1 MSKDRND
8 PKHGAVNEPPRQVVS
23 DHDRFAGRLSAHG
36 SNRCAGG
43 TVAVAVNNSLLQ
55 PGCDTRAFQAM
66 KGSCKSFLAAFGLC
80 CAIAAPVHA
89 GGISGQA
96 SVIDGDTIEIRYE
109 RIRLV
114 TIDAPESR
122 QTCLD
127 AQGRTWRCGQQ
138 AALAL
143 SNLIARR
150 PVSCRS
156 EGTDRYA
163 RILGDCTVG
172 DISLSAWL
180 VENGWAIPYYDRN
193 RRHDPAVRRA
203 EAARRG
209 IWSGTFEKPDVWRRQ
224 N

>member
-1 MSKDRND
+1 MSQDRND
-8 PKHGAVNEPPRQVVS
+8 PKHGVANAPPGQVVS
-23 DHDRFAGRLSAHG
+23 DDNRFAGRLSEHG

-43 TVAVAVNNSLLQ
+43 TVALAVNNSLLQ
-55 PGCDTRAFQAM
+55 PGCDTRAFQAV
-66 KGSCKSFLAAFGLC
+66 KRSCKSFLAAFGLC

-172 DISLSAWL
+172 GISLSAWL

-193 RRHDPAVRRA
+193 RRHDTAVRRA

-209 IWSGTFEKPDVWRRQ
+209 IWSGIFEKPEFWRRQ

>member
-1 MSKDRND
+1 M
-8 PKHGAVNEPPRQVVS
+8 
-23 DHDRFAGRLSAHG
+23 
-36 SNRCAGG
+36 
-43 TVAVAVNNSLLQ
+43 AVNNSLLR
-55 PGCDTRAFQAM
+55 PESNTGSFQRRKRRM
-66 KGSCKSFLAAFGLC
+66 NRVF
-80 CAIAAPVHA
+80 AIAALCCTIA
-89 GGISGQA
+89 GPGLANSIAGQA
-96 SVIDGDTIEIRYE
+96 SVIDGDTIEIRGE

-114 TIDAPESR
+114 SIDAPEAR

-127 AQGRTWRCGQQ
+127 AQARTWRCGQQ

-143 SNLIARR
+143 SDLIARR

-193 RRHDPAVRRA
+193 RRHVPAVRRA

>member
-1 MSKDRND
+1 MS
-8 PKHGAVNEPPRQVVS
+8 Q
-23 DHDRFAGRLSAHG
+23 F
-36 SNRCAGG
+36 
-43 TVAVAVNNSLLQ
+43 
-55 PGCDTRAFQAM
+55 
-66 KGSCKSFLAAFGLC
+66 FLIAALC
-80 CAIAAPVHA
+80 CAIAGPSYANTIA
-89 GGISGQA
+89 GQA
-96 SVIDGDTIEIRYE
+96 SVIDGDTIEIRGE

-114 TIDAPESR
+114 SIDAPEAR

-127 AQGRTWRCGQQ
+127 AQARTWRCGQQ

-143 SNLIARR
+143 SDLIARR